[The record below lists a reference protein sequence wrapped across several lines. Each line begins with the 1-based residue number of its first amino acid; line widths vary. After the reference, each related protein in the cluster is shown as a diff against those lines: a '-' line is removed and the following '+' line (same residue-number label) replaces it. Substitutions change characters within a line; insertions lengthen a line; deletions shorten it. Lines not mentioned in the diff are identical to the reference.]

1 MKWTLSVVTVYLL
14 KQPETLA
21 RLTKELQD
29 ADGLNLSW
37 FSLEKLPYLTA
48 VVTEALRLSYG
59 VSGRL
64 PRVAPTENLLYQGKF
79 RGREI
84 EYVIPPGTPMGMSNA
99 INHHNEDIFPDSHEF
114 KPERWLNIDEAQ
126 RFRMENSLTSFSKG
140 SRQCIGQK

>member
-1 MKWTLSVVTVYLL
+1 VKWTLSVVTVYLL

-21 RLTKELQD
+21 RLTKELQEAD
-29 ADGLNLSW
+29 ALNLSW

-64 PRVAPTENLLYQGKF
+64 PRIAPTENLLYQGKF

-84 EYVIPPGTPMGMSNA
+84 EYVIPSGTPMGMSNA
-99 INHHNEDIFPDSHEF
+99 INHHNEDIFRDSHEF
-114 KPERWLNIDEAQ
+114 KPERWLNINEAQ